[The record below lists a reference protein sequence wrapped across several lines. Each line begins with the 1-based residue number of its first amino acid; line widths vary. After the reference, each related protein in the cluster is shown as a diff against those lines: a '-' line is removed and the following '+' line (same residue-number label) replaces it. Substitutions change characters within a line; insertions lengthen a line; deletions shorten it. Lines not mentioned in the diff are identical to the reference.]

1 MMKYYQ
7 LSSAFGKI
15 GKELELPEY
24 LKEICSHIASGN
36 ISRESDRINS
46 RRSILLTTR
55 SRFDMSSVGLLSF
68 SFFTRT

>member
-1 MMKYYQ
+1 MKYNSKFMMKYYQ

-36 ISRESDRINS
+36 ISREKVDEILINHHIHY
-46 RRSILLTTR
+46 SIGKPLPMLY
-55 SRFDMSSVGLLSF
+55 
-68 SFFTRT
+68 